1 MPKISAV
8 RDRQKKLT
16 LETFGQPVFIRG
28 IEYSAI
34 FKDEEFIDDVGV
46 RKTLSLS
53 VDKDLA
59 ILLVRG
65 DSVYVDNVNYKIDHI
80 PDINDPIIEMDLKHA

>member
-8 RDRQKKLT
+8 RDRLKRLT
-16 LETFGQPVFIRG
+16 LATFGQPVFIRG